1 MLRNVRFSFAIA
13 FALALGGCT
22 AGTVAKIQ
30 SWSANYQAS
39 VVAINAD
46 IAASAPLVAKGCGDL
61 QTVAMLI
68 GPYVPNSG
76 KAQQYFS
83 AANGAL
89 TSYCTSIPTDINSTA
104 AAVARAYAGA
114 RAGYDQVKAGG

>member
-1 MLRNVRFSFAIA
+1 MKYYRIL
-13 FALALGGCT
+13 ALAASIALGGCT
-22 AGTVAKIQ
+22 TGAVQKIQ
-30 SWSANYQAS
+30 SWSANYQAT

-46 IAASAPLVAKGCGDL
+46 IAATAPLIAKACGDL

-76 KAQQYFS
+76 KALQYFG

-89 TSYCTSIPTDINSTA
+89 TGYCQAIPTDINGTA
-104 AAVARAYAGA
+104 AALARAYAAA
-114 RAGYDQVKAGG
+114 RAGYDQVKRGA